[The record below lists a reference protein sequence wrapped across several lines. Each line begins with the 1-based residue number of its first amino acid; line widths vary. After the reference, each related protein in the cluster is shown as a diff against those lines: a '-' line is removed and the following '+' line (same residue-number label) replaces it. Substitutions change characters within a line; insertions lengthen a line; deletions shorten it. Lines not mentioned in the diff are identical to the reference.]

1 MVSIDN
7 VSTLIQEMAYY
18 QASDMP
24 LAEPMIILFNDSHSQ
39 HPA

>member
-7 VSTLIQEMAYY
+7 ESTLIQEMARC
-18 QASDMP
+18 QASDKP
-24 LAEPMIILFNDSHSQ
+24 LAEPMIILFSDPYSQ